1 MGVHMQAGTLEKYD
15 TIRTTVT
22 LPASLLRRS
31 QELVDA
37 GRIPNRNALIIAAL
51 EQFIA
56 AWERDEID
64 RQFMAMADDA
74 DYQALQANVAESFAE
89 SDWEALAAVEH
100 SAP

>member
-1 MGVHMQAGTLEKYD
+1 MQSGTWERYD

-31 QELVDA
+31 QDMVDS

-56 AWERDEID
+56 DWEREEID
-64 RQFMAMADDA
+64 QQFAALAEDA
-74 DYQALQANVAESFAE
+74 DYQALQTEMAESFAV
-89 SDWEALAAVEH
+89 SDWESLAEAEQGGTR
-100 SAP
+100 